1 MPDDHPVLRP
11 HLTDAELGHFVEMP
25 HHAHDN
31 ENTIGA
37 VSAPGIFRPPAALN
51 EPVKGYAPGSP
62 ERAELRTRLE
72 QMAAERIHIPNVIG
86 GERVETGTTFE
97 AVMPHRRSH
106 VLADVEKGGAAEV
119 ERAIAAARAAHPA
132 WSRTPWH
139 ERTAIFLRAAELIA
153 GPWRSTINA
162 ATMLNQSKTAYQ
174 AEIDAACE
182 TIDFLRFNAEYLVR
196 IYEEQPVSSP
206 GVWNRMEYRALEGF
220 VLAISPFNFTAIG
233 ANLTTSPALMG
244 NTVVWKPASTAALSA
259 WITMRIL
266 EEAGLPPGVINLVF
280 GPGAEMG
287 AAALASPELAGV
299 HFTGSTPVF
308 HSIWR
313 TIGNDID
320 RYRNYPRLIGET
332 GGKNFILAHP
342 SADPAA
348 VAAAIVRGSF
358 EYQGQKCSAS
368 SRLYIPSNLWGDVRD
383 ILEREVGGI
392 AMGDV
397 SDFTNFMG
405 AVIDEPSFRTQR
417 DAIAEAKA
425 AGAEIVTGGSTDDSV
440 GWFVEPTVIKT
451 DDPGFR
457 LLRDELF
464 GPVVTAYVYDE
475 SKWADTL
482 ALVDSTASYGLTG
495 AVFSNDRYAIGEAH
509 EALRYAAG
517 NFYVNDKP
525 TGAVVGQQPFGG
537 ARASG
542 TNDKAGSMWNL
553 IRWVSPRVIKE
564 TLVPPTDY
572 RYPFLQPG
580 E

>member
-1 MPDDHPVLRP
+1 M
-11 HLTDAELGHFVEMP
+11 
-25 HHAHDN
+25 
-31 ENTIGA
+31 
-37 VSAPGIFRPPAALN
+37 
-51 EPVKGYAPGSP
+51 
-62 ERAELRTRLE
+62 
-72 QMAAERIHIPNVIG
+72 HIPMVIG

-97 AVMPHRRSH
+97 AVMPHRRTH
-106 VLADVEKGGAAEV
+106 VLADVERGSAAEI

-139 ERTAIFLRAAELIA
+139 ERVAVFLRAAELLA

-162 ATMLNQSKTAYQ
+162 ATMLNQSKTAFQ

-182 TIDFLRFNAEYLVR
+182 SIDFLRFNAEYLVR
-196 IYEEQPVSSP
+196 IYEEQPVSSQ

-220 VLAISPFNFTAIG
+220 VFAISPFNFTAIG

-244 NTVVWKPASTAALSA
+244 NTVVWKPASTQALSA
-259 WITMRIL
+259 WITMRVL

-299 HFTGSTPVF
+299 HFTGSTGVF
-308 HSIWR
+308 HSIWN
-313 TIGNDID
+313 TIGGNIGG
-320 RYRNYPRLIGET
+320 YRNYPRIVGET
-332 GGKNFILAHP
+332 GGKDFILAHP
-342 SADPAA
+342 SADPSA

-368 SRLYIPSNLWGDVRD
+368 SRLYIPSNLWGGVRD
-383 ILEREVGGI
+383 ILEREVPTIGV
-392 AMGDV
+392 GDV

-405 AVIDEPSFRTQR
+405 AVIDGSAFETQR
-417 DAIAEAKA
+417 DAIAEARA
-425 AGAEIVTGGSTDDSV
+425 AGAEIVTGGGTDDSE

-464 GPVVTAYVYDE
+464 GPVVTAFVYDE
-475 SKWADTL
+475 SKWRETL
-482 ALVDSTASYGLTG
+482 GLVDSTSAYALTG
-495 AVFSNDRYAIGEAH
+495 AVFSNDRYAIDEAH
-509 EALRYAAG
+509 ESLRYAAG

-553 IRWVSPRVIKE
+553 IRWVSPRTIKE
-564 TLVPPTDY
+564 TLVSPVDY
-572 RYPFLQPG
+572 RYPFLQPD